1 MDLILSRN
9 WWESDI
15 NWQILKKLSKIDK
28 KPKAY
33 IWQHTCTLYFICKEM
48 GRRHSIAARK
58 ASGDAKKSQVYA
70 KIGKI
75 IQIAARKWADAKMN
89 PALELALSKAKQY
102 NLPREVV
109 EKAILKWSG
118 QLEGEN
124 LEEIFYEWYGPE
136 GIALLIKA
144 LTPNTNR
151 SAANVKQVMYK
162 HWWVLG
168 AIGSV
173 AWQFKE
179 QGVIVIDGVS
189 QTIHDKGK
197 TIENVLVLNVE
208 ELEERAM
215 ELPIADIEIDSHSVV
230 IYVDKANFS
239 IVQKALEKFNYH
251 MLEADIQF
259 IPGNIINLDE
269 ENKDKLYTLL
279 DALEDDEDVDHV
291 WHNLWN

>member
-1 MDLILSRN
+1 MKYKKWFIDWYNTIKKHKYKYFNIRTITLYLIL
-9 WWESDI
+9 DTYCF
-15 NWQILKKLSKIDK
+15 ILYTKK
-28 KPKAY
+28 
-33 IWQHTCTLYFICKEM
+33 M

-70 KIGKI
+70 KVGKI

-118 QLEGEN
+118 QLEWEN

-136 GIALLIKA
+136 GVALLIKA

-151 SAANVKQVMYK
+151 SAANVKQIMYK
-162 HWWVLG
+162 YGWVLG

-179 QGVIVIDGVS
+179 QWVIVIDGTS
-189 QTIHDKGK
+189 ETIQDKGK
-197 TIENVLVLNVE
+197 TLEKVLALNIE

-215 ELPIADIEIDSHSVV
+215 ELPIADFEVDEHTVV
-230 IYVDKANFS
+230 IYVDKTNFS

-251 MLEADIQF
+251 MIEADIQF
-259 IPGNIINLDE
+259 IPENMVKLDQ
-269 ENKDKLYTLL
+269 ENTNKLYALL
-279 DALEDDEDVDHV
+279 DALDDDEDVDHV
-291 WHNLWN
+291 WHNMGN

>member
-1 MDLILSRN
+1 
-9 WWESDI
+9 
-15 NWQILKKLSKIDK
+15 
-28 KPKAY
+28 
-33 IWQHTCTLYFICKEM
+33 M

-70 KIGKI
+70 KVGKI
-75 IQIAARKWADAKMN
+75 IQIAARKGADAKMN

-109 EKAILKWSG
+109 EKAILKGSG

-124 LEEIFYEWYGPE
+124 LEEIFYEGYGPE
-136 GIALLIKA
+136 GVALLIKA

-151 SAANVKQVMYK
+151 SAANVKQIMYK
-162 HWWVLG
+162 YGGVLG

-179 QGVIVIDGVS
+179 QGVIVIDGTS
-189 QTIHDKGK
+189 ETIQDKGK
-197 TIENVLVLNVE
+197 TLEKVLALNIE

-215 ELPIADIEIDSHSVV
+215 ELPIADFEVDEHTVV
-230 IYVDKANFS
+230 IYVDKTNFS

-251 MLEADIQF
+251 MIEADIQF
-259 IPGNIINLDE
+259 IPENMVKLDQ
-269 ENKDKLYTLL
+269 ENTNKLYALL
-279 DALEDDEDVDHV
+279 DALDDDEDVDHV
-291 WHNLWN
+291 WHNMGN